1 MGCIERVSIGA
12 NHLRSFYLHPSPI
25 ISHLSSLF
33 SLPHFSLSL
42 FASLLSPRYTV
53 AIDLLAFDFKVF
65 SPEEEAAL
73 TAPEDGAYVRGLF
86 VEGATWDTAEGYVI
100 ESRPRELYAN
110 MPVIWLL
117 VRTTED
123 LKEEG
128 ERHLYQCPVYKT
140 SERRGMLS
148 TTGHSTNFVL
158 FIGIPMEANDTQ
170 KHWIKRGVAML
181 TQLDT

>member
-1 MGCIERVSIGA
+1 M
-12 NHLRSFYLHPSPI
+12 
-25 ISHLSSLF
+25 
-33 SLPHFSLSL
+33 
-42 FASLLSPRYTV
+42 

-86 VEGATWDTAEGYVI
+86 VEGATWDTAEGYVV

>member
-1 MGCIERVSIGA
+1 MNVSIGA
-12 NHLRSFYLHPSPI
+12 NNLRSFYLHLSSI
-25 ISHLSSLF
+25 ISHLSTPF
-33 SLPHFSLSL
+33 SPPPFSHLS
-42 FASLLSPRYTV
+42 FSFSSILSPRYTV